1 MKKKNVKNLDDE
13 LIKEENKSQHLINMI
28 RNMPDASPPEG
39 FEERVMVS
47 LPPPK
52 RTPRWLK
59 LYRLALTPQT
69 VRFTPLKLTTAMICC
84 ALAFF
89 IVSALIDIDTPP
101 RHALNSNDMRLPE
114 VNFLMGRSL
123 LAADLPEKALPYL
136 EKAAALSPEVA
147 DYHFWLGVAHWALKD
162 FSEEKNQYVQAITID
177 QDHILAH
184 LYLGH
189 NFMDR
194 GEWERALTQYEK
206 VLAIDHAMP
215 NALYNRALALKK
227 LRRSAEE
234 ANAWKE
240 YLKVNQRGKWALR
253 ATGHLNSLGDFSYGI
268 HQIGAMKTVMRRP
281 MFDSSDDLLP
291 DSLPSL
297 DRLGHILENNPNLYV
312 HVVVYFKDD
321 QKRAF
326 ARAKAIKRYLT
337 RKYPGADHGRVK
349 LSWFASAEV
358 INDETYLLD
367 ESVRFIGL
375 TKNKKEEVI

>member
-1 MKKKNVKNLDDE
+1 MKKNFKNLNDE
-13 LIKEENKSQHLINMI
+13 LIKEESKSQRLISMI
-28 RNMPDASPPEG
+28 RHMPDANPPEG
-39 FEERVMVS
+39 FEERVMIS

-52 RTPRWLK
+52 RTPRWLR

-69 VRFTPLKLTTAMICC
+69 VSFTPLKLTTAMICC

-89 IVSALIDIDTPP
+89 IVAALIDINNAP
-101 RHALNSNDMRLPE
+101 RHALNSNDMGVPE
-114 VNFLMGRSL
+114 ANFFMGRSL
-123 LAADLPEKALPYL
+123 LAANQPEKALPFL
-136 EKAAALSPEVA
+136 EKAVALSPDLA

-162 FSEEKNQYVQAITID
+162 FSEERNQYVRAITIN
-177 QDHILAH
+177 QDHIPAH

-194 GEWERALTQYEK
+194 GEWGKALTQYEK
-206 VLAIDHAMP
+206 VLAIDYTTP

-234 ANAWKE
+234 VIAWRE
-240 YLKVNQRGKWALR
+240 YLKVNQIGKWALR
-253 ATGHLNSLGDFSYGI
+253 AAGHLNALDDFSYDI
-268 HQIGAMKTVMRRP
+268 HQIGAMKTVMKRP
-281 MFDSSDDLLP
+281 TFDSSDALLP

-312 HVVVYFKDD
+312 HVVVYFKSN

-349 LSWFASAEV
+349 ISWFASAEV
-358 INDETYLLD
+358 INDKTYLLD

-375 TKNKKEEVI
+375 TTNKKKEVI